1 MSAPMRRVV
10 REWPANDAG
19 RRAAERALAR
29 GQLVHAERHGD
40 VVRVVLQVPTPTR
53 PRQHPDRARRQGWRV
68 PAAVCGF
75 VVVVAVAVVALLWW
89 AVLWLAAHVAL
100 VLGLL
105 GALLLVLFLAGRA
118 GACPGFHCPGC
129 RHR

>member
-1 MSAPMRRVV
+1 MRRVV

-19 RRAAERALAR
+19 RRAAEEAIAR

-40 VVRVVLQVPTPTR
+40 VVRVVLQVPAPTR
-53 PRQHPDRARRQGWRV
+53 PRQSWHV
-68 PAAVCGF
+68 PAAVMGG
-75 VVVVAVAVVALLWW
+75 AVAAVGALVLLLRWV
-89 AVLWLAAHVAL
+89 VLWLADHAAEV
-100 VLGLL
+100 VGVL
-105 GALLLVLFLAGRA
+105 GALLFVLWLLGRA